1 MTILQSPAVCAVFCL
16 LIVLHVAASI
26 FIGKVTKIINIMNI
40 TLHIALIFLLL
51 ICKIP
56 IDEAVLLYM
65 ISTLAYTL
73 ARYIKS
79 SLEKRGDGDDV

>member
-1 MTILQSPAVCAVFCL
+1 MTILQSPAVCAAFCL
-16 LIVLHVAASI
+16 LIALHITAAI
-26 FIGKVTKIINIMNI
+26 FNGKVSKIINIVNI
-40 TLHIALIFLLL
+40 TLHIALIFPLL